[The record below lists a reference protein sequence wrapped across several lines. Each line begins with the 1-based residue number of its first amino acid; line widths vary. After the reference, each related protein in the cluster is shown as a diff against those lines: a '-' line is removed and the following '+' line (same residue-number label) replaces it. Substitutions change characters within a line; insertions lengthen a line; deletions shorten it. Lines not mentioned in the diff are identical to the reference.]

1 MNLKAWK
8 QSWVYWILIMLM
20 SQSLAAQQAES
31 LSLEEALQFAET
43 RNYDIRIAEAEADAA
58 KAMFTQSNAV
68 FLPEIGVE
76 GTAVQTTDPISAFG
90 IKLRQKSITAA
101 DFNPALLNDPD
112 AISNFNT
119 RLFVNQP
126 LFNLDR
132 FFERSAASS
141 MFEAAAKKAESVKF
155 YQQFMV
161 KEHYYRIILLKEKR
175 HVIAN
180 GLKLAQAIEKQSQ
193 DYFDEGIINK
203 AELLEAQVLARRTE
217 EELLRT
223 DNEIRN
229 TIDEFSTLIG
239 QDLSYELQLTTAL
252 EADGSFSPDVE
263 DQAIRNSGL
272 EALALQ
278 MGATEASLKSSK
290 FKFVPRLNLFGAY
303 EFNDEQL
310 LGLNNENYTFGASLR
325 WDIFKGG
332 RQIYEVKQKQAQLR
346 SMQFRYDQESEKL
359 ANRIRKTERSVE
371 EAAKRIDLN
380 RLSAEQ
386 AEEDFKIRSNRYEQ
400 GLEKTSDLLR
410 SETQMVEQQLM
421 LLQARYE
428 YIIHIATLEF
438 LNETE
443 L

>member
-1 MNLKAWK
+1 MSMKIMK
-8 QSWVYWILIMLM
+8 QSWLFWVIIMLM
-20 SQSLAAQQAES
+20 SPKLAAQQAES
-31 LSLEEALQFAET
+31 LSLEEALQYAET
-43 RNYDIRIAEAEADAA
+43 QNYDIRIAEAEVDAA
-58 KAMFTQSNAV
+58 KAQFSQSNAV

-90 IKLRQKSITAA
+90 IKLRQQSITAA
-101 DFNPALLNDPD
+101 DFNPDLLNNPD

-141 MFEAAAKKAESVKF
+141 MFESAAKKAESVKY

-175 HVIAN
+175 NVIQN
-180 GLKLAQAIEKQSQ
+180 GLKLAKAIEKQSQ

-203 AELLEAQVLARRTE
+203 AELLEAQVLSRRTE

-223 DNEIRN
+223 ENEIRN
-229 TIDEFSTLIG
+229 TIDEFATLIG
-239 QDLSYELQLTTAL
+239 QDLSYDLRLTTAL
-252 EADGSFSPDVE
+252 NADGSISTEGIDDE
-263 DQAIRNSGL
+263 LNNSAL

-278 MGATEASLKSSK
+278 MGATEASLKSSR

-303 EFNDEQL
+303 EFNDDQL
-310 LGLNNENYTFGASLR
+310 LGLNNDNYTIGASLR

-359 ANRIRKTERSVE
+359 ANRIRKTERSVD

-428 YIIHIATLEF
+428 YIVHIATLEF
-438 LNETE
+438 LKETE